1 MKLLFMFVI
10 LVSSQVV
17 SALCPQEPVDKAQV
31 AILNRDMT
39 RVECRI
45 IPGLKP
51 EDRYTYSSCNA
62 YKTCLSAVDSGR
74 DLYSDSAIEKEKF
87 IKKQIAERHAQKKI
101 KNEISDRLKFEL
113 LKLQLEKTF
122 PQDSSN
128 LSGSVKNALNSCE
141 QKYKVTASSSCNP
154 ELMPNSYIE
163 SEIQKIKKNEA
174 DNDSLINN
182 STALNSFKKFMGK
195 SVIGSINQFVA
206 VFELGFSS
214 YLKSENPMNPL
225 LSIFGKFNN
234 KNKFILNS
242 DFMAFG
248 QKISSKTE
256 PISDDQRR
264 VLFDEFVVRK
274 INSLAESTC
283 KTVSQ
288 FPIQMICEEATQ
300 ISKGNESYESM
311 CSNRDLNIFLADQSP
326 FDLDFSYQT
335 CKTYMLYNVNSIK
348 QMCEGQGFVESPIGS
363 GNYIYPVQTAFED
376 TNNKKV
382 PEVRSNSSTGQSIN
396 NTVPVAPLKVAADL
410 PVDEKAK
417 VEKTADVTKEVSKTP
432 VEPVSKTDSISPAT
446 VAPSQSTSQNLS
458 SGNISANAPAA
469 ISYSPAVSAT
479 RPISTTDQAAQP
491 IENVGVQTLNDN
503 LDKLTKKVEATQVQ
517 LADQSHQ
524 TEIAALNQKIA
535 DLQAAPVSKAPALVV
550 PSVLASPVMAVAPTA
565 AKQDAAVP
573 VEAIAAT
580 PTSTASSQQAS
591 KEKATPAIAPSA
603 AAGTSKT
610 AAVSSSNGS
619 GVLNLE
625 IHDVPNVDLLHQ
637 DHQVPNDSILE
648 LARNSKEEHFAITDK
663 NKIVWIVTPLY
674 EKGVIVDYIAIT
686 QSDYDKKSK
695 EKLANTTKKASSR
708 KPASVTAPRHSLL
721 SDLNKLLDRDG
732 KTK

>member
-39 RVECRI
+39 KVECRF

-62 YKTCLSAVDSGR
+62 YKTCLSALDRGI
-74 DLYSDSAIEKEKF
+74 DLYSDSAIEKEKY

-101 KNEISDRLKFEL
+101 KNEIADRLKFEL

-182 STALNSFKKFMGK
+182 SIPLNSFKKYMGNN
-195 SVIGSINQFVA
+195 VINSINSFVYS
-206 VFELGFSS
+206 FEQGFHS
-214 YLKSENPMNPL
+214 YLNSENPMNPL

-264 VLFDEFVVRK
+264 VLFDEFVVHK
-274 INSLAESTC
+274 INALAESTC
-283 KTVSQ
+283 KTESQ
-288 FPIQMICEEATQ
+288 FSMQMTCEEATQ
-300 ISKGNESYESM
+300 ISNGNESYESM
-311 CSNRDLNIFLADQSP
+311 CSNRDLNIFLADQGP

-335 CKTYMLYNVNSIK
+335 CKTYMLYNVDSIK
-348 QMCEGQGFVESPIGS
+348 QQCEGQGFVESPIGS

-382 PEVRSNSSTGQSIN
+382 PDVKGKFSSDQSIN
-396 NTVPVAPLKVAADL
+396 TTVPVAPLKVAAVV
-410 PVDEKAK
+410 PVDENVK
-417 VEKTADVTKEVSKTP
+417 VEKIADVTKEVAKTP
-432 VEPVSKTDSISPAT
+432 VEPVSKTDNLSPAT
-446 VAPSQSTSQNLS
+446 IAPSQSTSQNLS
-458 SGNISANAPAA
+458 SGNINASIPTPVTYA
-469 ISYSPAVSAT
+469 
-479 RPISTTDQAAQP
+479 PISNNTPIVRGNDQSSSQL
-491 IENVGVQTLNDN
+491 ENTGVQTLNDN
-503 LDKLTKKVEATQVQ
+503 LDKLTKKVEATQTQ
-517 LADQSHQ
+517 LADQTHQ

-535 DLQAAPVSKAPALVV
+535 DLQAAPVSKAPATAV
-550 PSVLASPVMAVAPTA
+550 SAVLISPVVAIAPTA
-565 AKQDAAVP
+565 AKEDAVVP
-573 VEAIAAT
+573 VEAKEVT
-580 PTSTASSQQAS
+580 PASTASTQHAS
-591 KEKATPAIAPSA
+591 NEKATPAIAPSA
-603 AAGTSKT
+603 SAGIAKT
-610 AAVSSSNGS
+610 ATVSSSNGS

-674 EKGVIVDYIAIT
+674 EKGVIVDYVAVT

-695 EKLANTTKKASSR
+695 EKLAHTIKKPNSR
-708 KPASVTAPRHSLL
+708 APAAVSAKKHSLL
-721 SDLNKLLDRDG
+721 SDLNKLLDG
-732 KTK
+732 KKK